1 MSQHQVVSREEWVAA
16 RKALLAKEKEMTRA
30 FDRLSA
36 ERRDLPWVKVDK
48 EYVFDT
54 PQGKK
59 TLAQLFDGRS
69 QLIVYHFMFGPD
81 AKEGCVG
88 CSFFSDH
95 IDGPN
100 MHISHHDVK
109 FVAVSRAPLASL
121 EAYKKRMGWKFDW
134 VSSAGSDFNYDFN
147 VTFTKEAM
155 ASGQVYYN
163 FEMTKATTEDL
174 HGVSVFY
181 KDDSGAIFHTY
192 SSYGRGDE
200 RSLGAYMLLDIT
212 PMGRNETGPNKNL
225 IDWIKRH
232 DSYPNGA
239 RS

>member
-1 MSQHQVVSREEWVAA
+1 MSQHQVVSRQEWVAA
-16 RKALLAKEKEMTRA
+16 RQALLAKEKELTEA
-30 FDRLSA
+30 FDQLNAR
-36 ERRDLPWVKVDK
+36 RRDMPWVRIDK

-59 TLAQLFDGRS
+59 SLAQLFDGRS
-69 QLIVYHFMFGPD
+69 QLIVYHFMFGPN

-88 CSFFSDH
+88 CSFFGDH
-95 IDGPN
+95 VDGPN

-109 FVAVSRAPLASL
+109 FVAISRGPLASL

-147 VTFTKEAM
+147 VSFTKEAM

-163 FEMTKATTEDL
+163 YEMTKATTEDL
-174 HGVSVFY
+174 HGISVFY
-181 KDDSGAIFHTY
+181 KDDSGAVFQTY

-200 RSLGAYMLLDIT
+200 RALGAYTFLDIT
-212 PMGRNETGPNKNL
+212 PKGRNETGPNQNL
-225 IDWIKRH
+225 TDWVRRH
-232 DSYPNGA
+232 DTYPNGA
-239 RS
+239 KA